1 MANFTDLPNEL
12 IHAIFEI
19 CCGISIDEDEDW
31 LLGLRC
37 VSRRFEVNIRH
48 VANDQWLKTRQFN
61 AHVMRGSWMKHTL
74 LENVM
79 DREGM
84 SEACP
89 LVALILDTCEY
100 IVKVAERAYPPEEA
114 SSSHI
119 RERYWRALCAAAS
132 ETMGGDKVLMDLTE
146 GGRIAISPRI
156 LSESEE
162 CMLQSIAFIAAAYE
176 NDSMI
181 LQTLLREGHMDINI
195 TDRFFGNPLIAA
207 VNKGNLY
214 AVKLILARPGR
225 NIRVRCAGNSVLHC
239 ALRKGHLAILEALLA
254 EPDID
259 VNAQDDEHE
268 SPLLIA
274 LRQGKELEASM
285 LANHK
290 GTDIGL
296 DMDPWRGSLALAVAG
311 GYTEIVKSLTERGE
325 FSIALYF
332 HQLRSPL
339 RYAIEGGHG
348 EILEVLLDR
357 GNCYGDSKES
367 ICRKCLHVAT
377 ELGQED
383 IFRLLLDK
391 YKVPIDAEV
400 PGRTSAII
408 GAADCGHEAIVRL
421 CLSRIDS
428 YSSFF
433 TNHHL
438 LAMFAA
444 TDMGRANIV
453 KLLLDSY
460 DTDNSH
466 NRHRVLHRA
475 VSQPR
480 AIPVLK
486 MMMDRDDVDINRDN
500 IWSPANNDR
509 APPLVTAVYHSNE
522 EAVAILLDQTNIDV
536 NTRAAEERTALWY
549 AARRKEQNITRL
561 LLSNKNIQPNL
572 ADSRGSTPLAEAVR
586 QGNTEA
592 VEILIGRDDVDIHSR
607 DKKGNTPLSL
617 AREYGDGDIIRLLE
631 EELDLSEN
639 YRRGS
644 VTKNEEHGWGHDKIH
659 PLLSKR

>member
-1 MANFTDLPNEL
+1 MANFIDLPNEL
-12 IHAIFEI
+12 IHTIFEI
-19 CCGISIDEDEDW
+19 CGGISLDGDEDW

-37 VSRRFEVNIRH
+37 VSRRFDVNIRH
-48 VANDQWLKTRQFN
+48 VVSNQWLKTRQFD
-61 AHVMRGSWMKHTL
+61 AHVVRGGWMRHTL

-79 DREGM
+79 DSEGM

-89 LVALILDTCEY
+89 LVALILETCEY
-100 IVKVAERAYPPEEA
+100 IVKMTQRAYPPEEVRA
-114 SSSHI
+114 SHI

-132 ETMGGDKVLMDLTE
+132 ETMSGDKVLMDLT
-146 GGRIAISPRI
+146 GPGRIPISPRM
-156 LSESEE
+156 LSEPGA

-176 NDSMI
+176 NDSMLLPI
-181 LQTLLREGHMDINI
+181 LLREGHMNINV
-195 TDRFFGNPLIAA
+195 TNRFFGNPLIAA

-214 AVKLILARPGR
+214 AVKLILAQRGR

-239 ALRKGHLAILEALLA
+239 AVRKGHRAIMEVLLA
-254 EPDID
+254 APDID

-274 LRQGKELEASM
+274 LQRGKELEASM
-285 LANHK
+285 LARHK
-290 GTDIGL
+290 GIDITL
-296 DMDPWRGSLALAVAG
+296 DKYPSHGSLALAITG
-311 GYTEIVKSLTERGE
+311 GYKDIVNSLTERGGV
-325 FSIALYF
+325 SIDFEQCYHLCA
-332 HQLRSPL
+332 PL
-339 RYAIEGGHG
+339 RCAIERGHG
-348 EILEVLLDR
+348 EILELLLDR
-357 GNCYGDSKES
+357 GKCYRDSKEF
-367 ICRKCLHVAT
+367 IYRRCFHLAND
-377 ELGQED
+377 LGEED

-391 YKVPIDAEV
+391 YKVPVDAEV

-408 GAADCGHEAIVRL
+408 GAAGRGYEGIVRL

-444 TDMGRANIV
+444 TDIGRADIV

-460 DTDNSH
+460 DPDNSH
-466 NRHRVLHRA
+466 IRHRVLHRA
-475 VSQPR
+475 VSSTR

-486 MMMDRDDVDINRDN
+486 MMMDGYDLDINRNN

-522 EAVAILLDQTNIDV
+522 EAVAILLDQTNIDA
-536 NTRAAEERTALWY
+536 NTRAAEGRTALWY

-561 LLSNKNIQPNL
+561 LLSNENIRPNL

-586 QGNTEA
+586 QGNAEA
-592 VEILIGRDDVDIHSR
+592 VEILIGRDDVDIHSM
-607 DKKGNTPLSL
+607 DKKGNTPLTL
-617 AREYGDGDIIRLLE
+617 AREYEDGRIIRLLE
-631 EELDLSEN
+631 EKSES
-639 YRRGS
+639 RRQIAADSAGLARQL
-644 VTKNEEHGWGHDKIH
+644 IRQ
-659 PLLSKR
+659 PSKPKRNKE